1 MWGEKTDK
9 KKETVFFEE
18 EHYTFLGKGVDFKGK
33 AHFDGTVRV
42 DGHFEG
48 EITTSDTL
56 IIGEHAVIKGS
67 IAGGVI
73 VSGGKVEGNITASQK
88 VQLLR
93 PAVLIGDVNSPS
105 FSMEEGVLFQGLC
118 NMGLTQLDDLELTST
133 KLQNVHDLT
142 ALRDSKLR
150 TQEA

>member
-1 MWGEKTDK
+1 MWGEKTDS
-9 KKETVFFEE
+9 KKETVFEE

-33 AHFDGTVRV
+33 AQFDGTVRV
-42 DGHFEG
+42 DGRFEG

-67 IAGGVI
+67 IIGGVI

-88 VQLLR
+88 VQLLK
-93 PAVLIGDVNSPS
+93 PAVLIGDVSSPS

-118 NMGLTQLDDLELTST
+118 NMGLSQIDDLELTAPSLE
-133 KLQNVHDLT
+133 KVHDLT
-142 ALRDSKLR
+142 AHRDSKLR
-150 TQEA
+150 THEA

>member
-1 MWGEKTDK
+1 MWGDKSDK
-9 KKETVFFEE
+9 KKETVFEE

-33 AHFDGTVRV
+33 AQFDGTVRV

-67 IAGGVI
+67 ITGGVI
-73 VSGGKVEGNITASQK
+73 VSGGKVEGNISASQK
-88 VQLLR
+88 VQLLK

-105 FSMEEGVLFQGLC
+105 FSMEEGVVFQGLC
-118 NMGLTQLDDLELTST
+118 NMGISQFDDIASSASS
-133 KLQNVHDLT
+133 LQKVHDLS
-142 ALRDSKLR
+142 AHRDNKLR

>member
-1 MWGEKTDK
+1 MWGEKNDK
-9 KKETVFFEE
+9 KKETVFEE
-18 EHYTFLGKGVDFKGK
+18 EHYTFLGKGVDFQGK

-56 IIGEHAVIKGS
+56 IIGEHAVIKGA
-67 IAGGVI
+67 ITGGVI

-93 PAVLIGDVNSPS
+93 PAVLIGDVSSPS

-118 NMGLTQLDDLELTST
+118 NMGISQLDDIKSNSST
-133 KLQNVHDLT
+133 LQNVHDLI
-142 ALRDSKLR
+142 AHRDSKLR